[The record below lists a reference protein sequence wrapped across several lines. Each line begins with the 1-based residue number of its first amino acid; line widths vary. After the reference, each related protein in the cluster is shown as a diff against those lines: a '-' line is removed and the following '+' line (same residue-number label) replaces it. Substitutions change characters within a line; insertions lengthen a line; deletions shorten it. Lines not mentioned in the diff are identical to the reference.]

1 MIKEVN
7 INDLKI
13 NPINPRKISSDR
25 LKTLQRSI
33 MLFPKML
40 MEAKLII
47 VDEDNI
53 ALSGNQR
60 IKVLKEEILAKDTF
74 FWKVVLQEDERYQSM
89 SESERE
95 QVIDFWVKWV
105 ENPVINVD
113 IQEGLSE
120 DQKKELI
127 VKENKEYGEFDY
139 DKAELLFDEV
149 SLVGFG
155 VDAGVFYDP
164 DNDSSVIVKVKG
176 SKGKKIDMMSFGKY
190 SVPVTREEYE
200 KLLASYDSYV
210 DTAGVDFGYIRELI
224 KNLK

>member
-74 FWKVVLQEDERYQSM
+74 FWKVVLQEDDRYQSM

-155 VDAGVFYDP
+155 VDAAQVCHFFGGDVEHVAQSLEALSYLFDC
-164 DNDSSVIVKVKG
+164 VIHHVG
-176 SKGKKIDMMSFGKY
+176 I
-190 SVPVTREEYE
+190 EYWSE
-200 KLLASYDSYV
+200 
-210 DTAGVDFGYIRELI
+210 
-224 KNLK
+224 

>member
-74 FWKVVLQEDERYQSM
+74 FWKVVLQEDDRYQAM
-89 SESERE
+89 
-95 QVIDFWVKWV
+95 
-105 ENPVINVD
+105 
-113 IQEGLSE
+113 
-120 DQKKELI
+120 
-127 VKENKEYGEFDY
+127 
-139 DKAELLFDEV
+139 
-149 SLVGFG
+149 
-155 VDAGVFYDP
+155 
-164 DNDSSVIVKVKG
+164 
-176 SKGKKIDMMSFGKY
+176 
-190 SVPVTREEYE
+190 
-200 KLLASYDSYV
+200 
-210 DTAGVDFGYIRELI
+210 
-224 KNLK
+224 

>member
-74 FWKVVLQEDERYQSM
+74 FWKVVLQEDDRYQSM

-127 VKENKEYGEFDY
+127 EY
-139 DKAELLFDEV
+139 
-149 SLVGFG
+149 
-155 VDAGVFYDP
+155 
-164 DNDSSVIVKVKG
+164 
-176 SKGKKIDMMSFGKY
+176 
-190 SVPVTREEYE
+190 
-200 KLLASYDSYV
+200 
-210 DTAGVDFGYIRELI
+210 
-224 KNLK
+224 

>member
-74 FWKVVLQEDERYQSM
+74 FWKVVLQEDDRYQSM

-120 DQKKELI
+120 DQKKELT

-149 SLVGFG
+149 
-155 VDAGVFYDP
+155 
-164 DNDSSVIVKVKG
+164 
-176 SKGKKIDMMSFGKY
+176 
-190 SVPVTREEYE
+190 
-200 KLLASYDSYV
+200 
-210 DTAGVDFGYIRELI
+210 
-224 KNLK
+224 